1 MIPVQFDYLAPTSVE
16 EALAALGQHGDDA
29 KILAGGQ
36 SLLPVLRMRLNAP
49 EVVIDLG
56 GISSLRGIRD
66 DGDAL
71 VIGAMTTH
79 HDVRDDSLVKEHAL
93 LLSKAA
99 AEVADSQIRHR
110 GTFGGALAHA
120 DPAGDLGAPAL
131 ALGAQFVIAG
141 PGGTRTVDAADFFVD
156 LFETAIGDDE
166 ILTEVRIPKHTGWG
180 AHYEK
185 FVRVAHQWPI
195 VAVAA
200 TVKGSID
207 EARVGLTNMGSTPL
221 RATATEQALAGAS
234 ATEDGVRE
242 ASQLAA
248 EGTNPPSDLNGA
260 ADYRQHLARVL
271 TGRAVLK
278 AAGGC
283 RMELSHRFTVPIG
296 VEETWAHFNDI
307 ASVAE
312 CFPGAQVT
320 EADEESFSG
329 SVKVKLGPIAL
340 LYNGS
345 GTFVEKDAEA
355 HRFVVDAKG
364 KDKRGN
370 GTAGAKVTVS
380 MAEAGGSTDVS
391 VETDL
396 AITGKPAQFGRGVMQ
411 DVSDK
416 LLGQFVACLEQRLAG
431 PAESSDATD
440 SSPGA
445 ASLVGGGEPAEPPV
459 EPPRGV
465 LRSHRRPCRPT
476 PPAPPKPPPRE
487 PEALDLGSAV
497 LPVLA
502 KSYWKQALA
511 ALVVLVLL
519 RRLLRRS

>member
-1 MIPVQFDYLAPTSVE
+1 
-16 EALAALGQHGDDA
+16 
-29 KILAGGQ
+29 
-36 SLLPVLRMRLNAP
+36 
-49 EVVIDLG
+49 
-56 GISSLRGIRD
+56 
-66 DGDAL
+66 
-71 VIGAMTTH
+71 
-79 HDVRDDSLVKEHAL
+79 
-93 LLSKAA
+93 
-99 AEVADSQIRHR
+99 
-110 GTFGGALAHA
+110 
-120 DPAGDLGAPAL
+120 
-131 ALGAQFVIAG
+131 
-141 PGGTRTVDAADFFVD
+141 
-156 LFETAIGDDE
+156 
-166 ILTEVRIPKHTGWG
+166 
-180 AHYEK
+180 
-185 FVRVAHQWPI
+185 
-195 VAVAA
+195 
-200 TVKGSID
+200 
-207 EARVGLTNMGSTPL
+207 
-221 RATATEQALAGAS
+221 
-234 ATEDGVRE
+234 
-242 ASQLAA
+242 
-248 EGTNPPSDLNGA
+248 
-260 ADYRQHLARVL
+260 
-271 TGRAVLK
+271 
-278 AAGGC
+278 
-283 RMELSHRFTVPIG
+283 MELSHRFTVPIG

-340 LYNGS
+340 VYNGS
-345 GTFVEKDAEA
+345 GTFVEKDEEA

-445 ASLVGGGEPAEPPV
+445 ASLVGGEPAEPPV
-459 EPPRGV
+459 ATAGSAAQPSPP
-465 LRSHRRPCRPT
+465 LPPA
-476 PPAPPKPPPRE
+476 PPAPPKPPPQE

-502 KSYWKQALA
+502 KSYWRQALA